1 MWILAV
7 ILVFVYLAIGLI
19 DHILNIIKHVKDREE
34 ELNQKYPYRKK
45 LQE

>member
-1 MWILAV
+1 MWLLAV
-7 ILVFVYLAIGLI
+7 ILVFAYLTIGLI
-19 DHILNIIKHVKDREE
+19 DHILNIIKYVKDREE